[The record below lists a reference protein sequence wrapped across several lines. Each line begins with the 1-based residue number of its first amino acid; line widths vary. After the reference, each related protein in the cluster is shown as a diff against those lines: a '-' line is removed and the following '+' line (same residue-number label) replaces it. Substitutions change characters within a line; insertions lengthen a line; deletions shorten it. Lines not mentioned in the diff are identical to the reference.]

1 MATQNFIVTSLP
13 EYVENNK
20 ELLVNKFGLLGG
32 GTRQRISVQTG
43 VKGKAALNILNI
55 DPVLQDGAECSFTPE
70 GNAVLTNRDIETAIV
85 KVDMEFCPRTL
96 RGKYAEY
103 LIRIN
108 AQEEGNKLPFE
119 EYVVDLV
126 VDSINDR
133 IETMMWQGDK
143 SKTSDNTRK
152 WIDGFLK
159 IAGESD
165 EAEFIELDPNS
176 SAYEDI
182 LAVYMKMPEAVL
194 EHQPEIYVSPAVF
207 RKFVQEM
214 VAKNWYNIAVG
225 TPTDEILLP
234 GTDCKVVK
242 TKGLANHPDASKV
255 IFGTFPA
262 NLYYGCDMEGD
273 SETLD
278 LWFSQDDR
286 VFKLEAL
293 WNSGVQIAFPSMV
306 VIAMARTE

>member
-55 DPVLQDGAECSFTPE
+55 DPVLQDGAECSFTPD

-159 IAGESD
+159 IASEDGDTKFASLAGES
-165 EAEFIELDPNS
+165 
-176 SAYEDI
+176 AYDHI
-182 LAVYMKMPEAVL
+182 LAVYMEMPEAVL
-194 EHQPEIYVSPAVF
+194 EHQPEIYVSPATF

-214 VAKNWYNIAVG
+214 VAKNWFNIAVG

-242 TKGLANHPDASKV
+242 TKGLAGTSTIV
-255 IFGTFPA
+255 GTFPA

-306 VIAMARTE
+306 VIGDIAG